1 MLRKWLCQADVT
13 IEIEPVDPILI
24 KSGYATLDGADMVP
38 VTTLR
43 DGESVYYF
51 PGTSLK
57 GVLRSHFERIARTLR
72 TGSVCLP
79 YYFDAGRQGSSIP
92 VEEEKES
99 FGCGYRSRGDGPDP
113 ASAAYA
119 DSCASCRTF
128 GSLKFAGRFS
138 IGDAYPLPDNRPTI
152 ESRNGVGIDR
162 FTGGTV
168 RGVLFDLQAVVGG
181 RFKAL
186 IRLTNFELW
195 QLAGLNLLLADLKDE
210 MIAVG
215 SGRSRGMGRIHADVA
230 SFRLSYLRT
239 AQSQSLLSLG
249 GIGQLA
255 TPAEREAYALHDWSP
270 EDPVELP
277 EATVRGLR
285 QEYVLDADWSARL
298 QSLTPAFEAF
308 LQWHGGPRGQVTER
322 SRQPARA

>member
-13 IEIEPVDPILI
+13 IEIEPVDPILV
-24 KSGYATLDGADMVP
+24 KSGHATLDGADMVP
-38 VTTLR
+38 VTTFR
-43 DGESVYYF
+43 DGESVYYL

-57 GVLRSHFERIARTLR
+57 GVLRSHFERIARTLQSR
-72 TGSVCLP
+72 SVCLP
-79 YYFDAGRQGSSIP
+79 YYFDAKRQGDSIP
-92 VEEEKES
+92 VDEEKGS
-99 FGCGYRSRGDGPDP
+99 FGCGYRSRNGGKDA

-119 DSCASCRTF
+119 DSCAACRMF

-138 IGDAYPLPDNRPTI
+138 ISDAYPLSNNHPTI

-181 RFKAL
+181 RFEAR

-195 QLAGLNLLLADLKDE
+195 QLASINLLLADLKDE

-215 SGRSRGMGRIHADVA
+215 SGRSRGMGRIRADVA
-230 SFRLSYLRT
+230 AFRLSYLRT
-239 AQSQSLLSLG
+239 GELLPSLA

-255 TPAEREAYALHDWSP
+255 TPAEREAYALHAWTP
-270 EDPVELP
+270 AKPVALP
-277 EATVRGLR
+277 EPEARGLR
-285 QEYVLDADWSARL
+285 QNYVLKDWSAQL

-308 LQWHGGPRGQVTER
+308 LQWHGGPRGRVSER
-322 SRQPARA
+322 ARQPAGA

>member
-13 IEIEPVDPILI
+13 IEIEPVDPILV

-38 VTTLR
+38 VTTFR
-43 DGESVYYF
+43 NGESIYYL

-72 TGSVCLP
+72 PRSVCLP
-79 YYFDAGRQGSSIP
+79 YFDRNRDDISIP
-92 VEEEKES
+92 VDEEKES
-99 FGCGYRSRGDGPDP
+99 FGCGYRSRSDGTKS

-119 DSCASCRTF
+119 DSCAACRLF

-138 IGDAYPLPDNRPTI
+138 IGDAYPLPDCTPTI

-168 RGVLFDLQAVVGG
+168 HGVLFDLQAVVGG
-181 RFKAL
+181 RFEAH

-195 QLAGLNLLLADLKDE
+195 QLAGLNLLLHDLKDE
-210 MIAVG
+210 LIAVG
-215 SGRSRGMGRIHADVA
+215 SGRSRGMGRVRADVA
-230 SFRLSYLRT
+230 SFRLAYLRT
-239 AQSQSLLSLG
+239 AQSPQSLA

-255 TPAEREAYALHDWSP
+255 NPAEREAYALHDWTP
-270 EDPVELP
+270 EDPVALP
-277 EATVRGLR
+277 EAAARGLR
-285 QEYVLDADWSARL
+285 QEYVLDEWSARL
-298 QSLTPAFEAF
+298 HSLTPAFEAF
-308 LQWHGGPRGQVTER
+308 LQWHGGPRGQVPER
-322 SRQPARA
+322 SRQRAGA